1 MGSAVVRETPAHL
14 LDVPP
19 ATSPDSH
26 VHGYAVG
33 GSRNRGVLNRG
44 TVAQVDRREG
54 LLHAP
59 VWSARHFFPNA
70 FRGWSLPASVAD
82 LR

>member
-33 GSRNRGVLNRG
+33 GSLNRGVLNRG
-44 TVAQVDRREG
+44 MVAQVDRCEG
-54 LLHAP
+54 LPHAP
-59 VWSARHFFPNA
+59 VGRPVIA
-70 FRGWSLPASVAD
+70 FLMPSGVGHSPPPPLTFR
-82 LR
+82 